1 MFYCSAVNRLS
12 CLSSELSRD
21 LSRSLL
27 FFLATVLKPHRS
39 YDWQTDTYTQVSK
52 LGNPADGHGREGSLR
67 KRAMLQR
74 DSASCGLF
82 GAKIKLFTLSGFVPR
97 QMPLNRIRMA
107 RRRPCKQELI
117 SFPSRWFEAL
127 ESSDRPLSA
136 RSEREDQQ
144 TVLLPANRR
153 RTLPFPERSFAT
165 VCIVLQEKRV

>member
-1 MFYCSAVNRLS
+1 MKM
-12 CLSSELSRD
+12 CLLMKE
-21 LSRSLL
+21 
-27 FFLATVLKPHRS
+27 VLKTMYSDHS
-39 YDWQTDTYTQVSK
+39 DTYTQVSK